1 MGYIGRQPTGSILTG
16 ADIADG
22 SISSAKLADLA
33 VSTAKIAD
41 DAVGN
46 TKLDLSAD
54 YAFTGTLSGVGK
66 LINSS
71 RAFLTSGTV
80 TLNTSS
86 TQDTGLDHTYTASS
100 TSHKLLHMINC
111 SWRKNTEGGVS
122 GQVTIYADDSQI
134 SEISN
139 VASLGE
145 WHQDSATTDIKASTV
160 HYFAQS
166 AASTSAI
173 KYSLYATGENFKIQ
187 CSANQPLIW
196 TILEIA

>member
-1 MGYIGRQPTGSILTG
+1 MAVTTIPTAG
-16 ADIADG
+16 
-22 SISSAKLADLA
+22 
-33 VSTAKIAD
+33 IAD

-46 TKLDLSAD
+46 TKLDLSAN
-54 YAFTGTLSGVGK
+54 YAFTGSVTGAGK
-66 LINSS
+66 LINTS

-86 TQDTGLDHTYTASS
+86 TTDTGFDHTYTASS

-111 SWRKNTEGGVS
+111 AWRKNTEGGHAGS
-122 GQVTIYADDSQI
+122 ITIYANDSSI

-139 VASLGE
+139 VAALGE
-145 WHQDSATTDIKASTV
+145 WHQDSATSDIKGSTI
-160 HYFAQS
+160 HYFSAS

-173 KYSLYATGENFKIQ
+173 KYSMYGMGENFLIQ
-187 CSANQPLIW
+187 CSTNQPLIW